1 VTEIRAALS
10 KNDVRASLD
19 VVFAAFGDRPD
30 EDSYE
35 REAKRMPANRV
46 LLAFD
51 GASPVGTAAAYPLEL
66 TVPGGTLPAAGVTWV
81 GVIPSHRRRGLMTQ
95 MMRRQLDDL
104 HERGDPLAILWA
116 SESLI
121 YGRFGY
127 GMTAPMLTLDG
138 ERARFAFRDDP
149 GPSGSGRLVERE
161 EAARV
166 FPPLFDERR
175 RITPGMFARDDTW
188 WSTSQLADPERWRQ
202 GAGPKFFA
210 VVELDGAPA
219 GYAIYRLKEH
229 WDQGIP
235 RYELRISDACAV
247 SRTAVREL
255 WRFLFGIDLVAR
267 VKQFMFDPNAE
278 LPLMVEDPRSLQL
291 ALGDGLWLRL
301 VDVEAALRGRTYADG
316 QDVVIEV
323 RDEQCPWNAGRYR
336 VGPEVERTD
345 DEAELELDVADLACA
360 YLGAFDFHRLA
371 RAGRARELRP
381 GALERASLLFRSER
395 IAYCPEEF

>member
-1 VTEIRAALS
+1 VTEIRTGISAD
-10 KNDVRASLD
+10 DVRSALD
-19 VVFAAFGDRPD
+19 VVHAAFGDRPD
-30 EDSYE
+30 NDTYE
-35 REAKRMPANRV
+35 REGKRMPEDHV
-46 LLAFD
+46 LLAVD
-51 GASPVGTAAAYPLEL
+51 GSSPVGSAAAYPFEL
-66 TVPGGTLPAAGVTWV
+66 TVPGGTLAAGGVTWV
-81 GVIPSHRRRGLMTQ
+81 GVVPSHRRRGIMAQ

-116 SESLI
+116 SESSI

-127 GMTAPMLTLDG
+127 GMAAPMLTLDA

-149 GPSGSGRLVERE
+149 GPSGTARLVDRD
-161 EAARV
+161 EAAKV
-166 FPPLFDERR
+166 FPPLHDERR

-188 WSTSQLADPERWRQ
+188 WSSSQFADPERWRQ

-219 GYAIYRLKEH
+219 AYAIYRLKEH

-235 RYELRISDACAV
+235 RGELRVLDACAV
-247 SRTAVREL
+247 SARAVREL

-278 LPLMVEDPRSLQL
+278 LPLLVKDPRSLQL

-301 VDVEAALRGRTYADG
+301 VDVEAALRGRAYADAES
-316 QDVVIEV
+316 VVIEV
-323 RDEQCPWNAGRYR
+323 RDDQCPWNAGRYR
-336 VGPEVERTD
+336 VGPEVTRTN
-345 DEAELELDVADLACA
+345 DEADLELDVADLACV

-371 RAGRARELRP
+371 RAGRAREVRP
-381 GALERASLLFRSER
+381 GALDRATLLFRSER
-395 IAYCPEEF
+395 AAFCPEEF

>member
-1 VTEIRAALS
+1 MTEIRRAAS
-10 KNDVRASLD
+10 TEDVRTALQ

-30 EDSYE
+30 DESYE
-35 REAKRMPANRV
+35 REAKRMPADRV
-46 LLAFD
+46 LLAVD
-51 GASPVGTAAAYPLEL
+51 GKSSVGSAAAYSFEF
-66 TVPGGTLPAAGVTWV
+66 TVPGGTLGAGGVTWV
-81 GVIPSHRRRGLMTQ
+81 GVVPSHRRRGVMTQ

-127 GMTAPMLTLDG
+127 GMAAPMLTLDA

-149 GPSGSGRLVERE
+149 GPSGTARLVERD
-161 EAARV
+161 EAAKL
-166 FPPLFDERR
+166 FPSLHEERR

-188 WSTSQLADPERWRQ
+188 WATSQLADPERWRQ

-210 VVELDGAPA
+210 VVELDGAPVA
-219 GYAIYRLKEH
+219 YAIYRLKEH

-235 RYELRISDACAV
+235 RAELRIVDACAV
-247 SRTAVREL
+247 SPRAVREL

-278 LPLMVEDPRSLQL
+278 LPLLVKDPRSLQI

-316 QDVVIEV
+316 DPVVIDV
-323 RDEQCPWNAGRYR
+323 RDEQCSWNSGRYR
-336 VGPEVERTD
+336 VGPEVERTEN
-345 DEAELELDVADLACA
+345 EADIELDVADLACA

-371 RAGRARELRP
+371 RAGRARELRR

-395 IAYCPEEF
+395 VPYCPEEF